1 MGTDSLFYRFFQLYP
16 GLLFEILGLP
26 PQLAE
31 NYRFSSVEVK
41 QLAFRIDGLFLPQQ
55 EGDPLFFVEI
65 QFQRDERLYARL
77 FAEIFLYLSRHKLSG
92 DWRAVVIYPYA
103 GIESGTIE
111 HYRELL
117 DSDRVTRIYLDQLQ
131 GEGFGVATL
140 RFVVAPEAVAK
151 GQVGS
156 LLKKSQ
162 GQFTDPELR
171 EQLVDFLETL
181 VVYKFPG
188 MSREEIGEMFGTQ
201 DLRQTRFYQEVI
213 QEGIQQG
220 LTQGLTQGIQQG
232 ITQGIQQEASNLT
245 LRQLQRKVGEVPME
259 LQSQIRSLP
268 VEQLEE
274 LGEALLDF
282 GSLRDLTAWLET
294 VS

>member
-1 MGTDSLFYRFFQLYP
+1 METDSLFFFQLYP

-26 PQLAE
+26 TQLAE
-31 NYRFSSVEVK
+31 NYCFSSVEVK

-55 EGDPLFFVEI
+55 QGDPLFFVEV

-77 FAEIFLYLSRHKLSG
+77 FAEIFLYLSRHKICG
-92 DWRAVVIYPYA
+92 DWRAVVIYPHV
-103 GIESGTIE
+103 GTEGEGFE

-117 DSDRVTRIYLDQLQ
+117 DSGRVTRIDLDQLQ

-140 RFVVAPEAVAK
+140 RFVVAPGAVARR
-151 GQVGS
+151 QVGS

-162 GQFTDPELR
+162 EQFTDPELR

-220 LTQGLTQGIQQG
+220 LAQGIRQG
-232 ITQGIQQEASNLT
+232 EAEMT
-245 LRQLQRKVGEVPME
+245 LRQLRRKVGEVPEE
-259 LQSQIRSLP
+259 LQSQIRTLP
-268 VEQLEE
+268 LEQLET
-274 LGEALLDF
+274 LGEVLLDF
-282 GSLRDLTAWLET
+282 TSLADLRNWLLLG
-294 VS
+294 